1 MVIEVGDLTMGI
13 PSSIGRGAPIGHA
26 MWESTAS
33 GWNLRKTA
41 ATPGAISASAPKA
54 AGQVVGQIRAIPYV
68 DAPLSSNQQISF
80 NQQAMRAEEL
90 G

>member
-68 DAPLSSNQQISF
+68 DAPLSSNQQISS
-80 NQQAMRAEEL
+80 NQQAMPAEEL

>member
-1 MVIEVGDLTMGI
+1 MFLPDVPGECINTMVIEVGDLTLGI

-68 DAPLSSNQQISF
+68 DAQ
-80 NQQAMRAEEL
+80 
-90 G
+90 